1 MLPLPWS
8 GEKAEVPAS
17 SSRLWMARWAL
28 CWKFSLVLLQPLTLE
43 LQRHTTKQLDV
54 LIISLDSNAAA
65 IIVDQAQEAARRGT
79 WKKHKQAR
87 NPELQPT
94 PPPAAPSRRLVTV
107 VREKTRSRS
116 SFCQLDGK
124 AGDKLMVD
132 TATSSPPSFPPTPT
146 SLASPYSCSPSTSS
160 APGPCPTPTSAATP
174 SVLENAYCVLCEMQ
188 IKIWKKNS
196 FLMSPWHVRMAGRF
210 RLTRRSFTLWW
221 WLAPCLT
228 PRSPSSISLF
238 SSDPGKGETDVT
250 NALKIVTLPW
260 LA

>member
-1 MLPLPWS
+1 MSRNYPHQNAPLRRWRVTPALCYLYPGLGRRRRCQPLPRE
-8 GEKAEVPAS
+8 GGGAS
-17 SSRLWMARWAL
+17 L
-28 CWKFSLVLLQPLTLE
+28 SLETVDGKVSAVLKVQLGPPSAPRPGAPEAHHQAAGCINHQPGQ
-43 LQRHTTKQLDV
+43 QRRRHHRGPE
-54 LIISLDSNAAA
+54 
-65 IIVDQAQEAARRGT
+65 EAARRGT

-174 SVLENAYCVLCEMQ
+174 SVLENAYC
-188 IKIWKKNS
+188 KNIA
-196 FLMSPWHVRMAGRF
+196 M
-210 RLTRRSFTLWW
+210 
-221 WLAPCLT
+221 
-228 PRSPSSISLF
+228 I
-238 SSDPGKGETDVT
+238 E
-250 NALKIVTLPW
+250 
-260 LA
+260 